1 LRNGATRAHSPPPNA
16 ALSPQAT
23 SPLLLHQ
30 LLAFLLLSALI
41 LGGTIY
47 SLINNTSL
55 DTSDPILAHLP
66 HPSAEHSYFARKS
79 NLFNQLF
86 VKKAWGWTSAAF
98 FALWF
103 TSPSYLR
110 KGGRVAEWA
119 IATAI
124 WSLFTMWFFGPGLF
138 QRFVALTGGQC
149 VVVLPPSPDAMSNI
163 ATVPVEFCQ
172 LGQPVSPI
180 THPTLFAS
188 GLLSSRLSHTH
199 SLDPKWRAI
208 PKLYS
213 GHDISGHIFLLTMS
227 IFFLAEQISISL
239 PLVYP
244 WLDPVPG
251 TVQRRGSELH
261 KIVVKAS
268 IVLLGIWFLMSLTT
282 AMYFHNAFEKISGFG
297 KSFFHLHT
305 LNSHD
310 LLQRSVCSLHI
321 LSNYQS
327 LFYRAHHPL
336 PLALSLLRSPVF
348 ELMLPMLYSNP

>member
-1 LRNGATRAHSPPPNA
+1 MPSPPPNA

-23 SPLLLHQ
+23 SPLLLHR
-30 LLAFLLLSALI
+30 LLVLALLSALI

-47 SLINNTSL
+47 SVINNTSL

-79 NLFNQLF
+79 NIFNQLF

-98 FALWF
+98 FALWL
-103 TSPSYLR
+103 TSPAHLR

-149 VVVLPPSPDAMSNI
+149 VVVLPPSPDSMSSI

-172 LGQPVSPI
+172 LGRPVSPI
-180 THPTLFAS
+180 THPSLFAS
-188 GLLSSRLSHTH
+188 GLLSSRLHNTH
-199 SLDPKWRAI
+199 SLDPKWHAV

-244 WLDPVPG
+244 WLEPIPG
-251 TVQRRGSELH
+251 TVQQRGSELH
-261 KIVVKAS
+261 KIIVKGSMA
-268 IVLLGIWFLMSLTT
+268 LLGIWFMMSWTT
-282 AMYFHNAFEKISGFG
+282 AVYFHTASEKITGFC
-297 KSFFHLHT
+297 KYFLNLHT
-305 LNSHD
+305 LESHV
-310 LLQRSVCSLHI
+310 LL
-321 LSNYQS
+321 
-327 LFYRAHHPL
+327 
-336 PLALSLLRSPVF
+336 
-348 ELMLPMLYSNP
+348 